1 MYKILKITVHWE
13 KASNPSLTG
22 EYNGCQTA
30 IQRWEEG
37 AGMKRCN
44 WREEREILA
53 AVLRGRNIGQ
63 ITRKRSRKSGYYSN
77 GLLTV
82 LRMY

>member
-1 MYKILKITVHWE
+1 MQVKVLSTLARGEGSREDSSGSKKSLIFFTYSYSMVPDKILKITVHWD

-37 AGMKRCN
+37 AGMKRC
-44 WREEREILA
+44 
-53 AVLRGRNIGQ
+53 
-63 ITRKRSRKSGYYSN
+63 
-77 GLLTV
+77 
-82 LRMY
+82 